1 MPGYEP
7 CNGVFTSFMSP
18 IHANSDRYRKILKQ
32 LDLTTVNRRESIPVQ
47 VGDLV
52 IGGNNPVVIQEM
64 TSTPT
69 TDIEETIKQIR
80 ELADADCRLIR
91 VAVPNKEAAAALR
104 TLKRETAVYLVADI
118 HFDYRLAL
126 LSIENGI
133 DKLRLNPG
141 NIGSERKVQEVVAS
155 ARERGIPIRVGVNSG
170 SLQRDLLN
178 KYGGVTAEG
187 LVESALQEVLLL
199 ERTGFESIVI
209 SIKAPD
215 IDLTVRANRLLAEK
229 VSYPIHIG
237 ITESGYAEAGIT
249 RSVVG
254 LGTLL
259 LGGIGDTVRVSLTS
273 RDRTDN
279 IRVCRKILQEL
290 SIPYA

>member
-1 MPGYEP
+1 
-7 CNGVFTSFMSP
+7 MSP
-18 IHANSDRYRKILKQ
+18 LPANSNKYHEILKQ
-32 LDLTTVNRRESIPVQ
+32 LDLVTVHRRETLPVH

-52 IGGNNPVVIQEM
+52 IGGNGPVVIQEM
-64 TSTPT
+64 TSTAT
-69 TDIEETIKQIR
+69 TDIEETVKQIH
-80 ELADADCRLIR
+80 ELSEAGCRLIR
-91 VAVPNKEAAAALR
+91 VAVPNEEAAAALR
-104 TLKRETAVYLVADI
+104 TLKGETDVCLVADI

-141 NIGSERKVQEVVAS
+141 NIGSERKVREVVTFAG
-155 ARERGIPIRVGVNSG
+155 ERGVPIRVGVNSG
-170 SLQRDLLN
+170 SLQRDLVD
-178 KYGGVTAEG
+178 KYGGITAEG
-187 LVESALQEVLLL
+187 LVESALHEVQLL
-199 ERTGFESIVI
+199 ERTGFQSIVI

-215 IDLTVRANRLLAEK
+215 IDLTIRANRLLAER

-237 ITESGYAEAGIT
+237 ITESGYGEAGII

-259 LGGIGDTVRVSLTS
+259 LDGIGDTIRVSLTS
-273 RDRTDN
+273 RDRREN

-290 SIPYA
+290 SIPFV